1 MVSDPREVT
10 KHCHG
15 GAPKDYRTWPG
26 AWIGR
31 NTTILLNASVY
42 FVLFL
47 CIMGIFKL
55 VNRKIC
61 KFIKNSQ
68 AEQSNILG
76 T

>member
-10 KHCHG
+10 KSCHRG
-15 GAPKDYRTWPG
+15 GPRILELIQALVG
-26 AWIGR
+26 AAAR
-31 NTTILLNASVY
+31 PILLTASVY

-47 CIMGIFKL
+47 CIIGIFKL

-61 KFIKNSQ
+61 QFIKNSQ
-68 AEQSNILG
+68 SEQSNILG